1 MVPICTGGALDKLK
15 VKSPRCKI
23 IMSNNI
29 IKKEPEDI
37 LAEVDKLQK
46 APPSP
51 KLRRAK
57 AEEIGKEKIV
67 AAAPS
72 HRLPFVIGGTI
83 VIVIVAGIAGYLMLS
98 QSSSNNGSIAN
109 TNKTNSSV
117 NSQKA
122 NVNTNTNTAETSNVN
137 TAEANVSQKITNDT
151 DGDGLINE
159 DEAKAGTDSKNP
171 DTDGDNLSDREEVK
185 VWKTNPLKADTDGDG
200 YNDGEEIK
208 TLNDPK
214 VPGGKLLDLNK
225 AIQSLNINK

>member
-1 MVPICTGGALDKLK
+1 MSIR
-15 VKSPRCKI
+15 PR
-23 IMSNNI
+23 
-29 IKKEPEDI
+29 
-37 LAEVDKLQK
+37 
-46 APPSP
+46 
-51 KLRRAK
+51 
-57 AEEIGKEKIV
+57 
-67 AAAPS
+67 
-72 HRLPFVIGGTI
+72 
-83 VIVIVAGIAGYLMLS
+83 
-98 QSSSNNGSIAN
+98 
-109 TNKTNSSV
+109 
-117 NSQKA
+117 
-122 NVNTNTNTAETSNVN
+122 
-137 TAEANVSQKITNDT
+137 ANVSQKITNDT